1 MDIYQKK
8 SRWKIYLAIAGIAIM
23 LISMMFTNYLANKL
37 AKDERTKVDLFFKA
51 VQSSND
57 PNRHP
62 EDNYTMEI
70 DVVQSIQDIPI
81 IMVNEAGKI
90 DPQNSTFPEG
100 ADLEKELQ
108 KIKDSG
114 FKPIEGGEGYG
125 AYAYYKQTRILTLLQ
140 YFPWI
145 QAFLFLAFIGI
156 GYIAFSIARKAEQDQ
171 VWVGMAKETAHQLG
185 TPISAIIAWLENL
198 KLMKSEDEET
208 MEIVTELEHDV
219 ERLNLIADRF
229 SKIGSTPK
237 LEELSVAFQLSECRQ
252 YMEKRAPRKVSFEFP
267 DDNQG
272 FMARINP
279 PLFNWVIEN
288 LIRNALDAMGGK
300 GVITATII
308 EDNTHITIDLSD
320 TGSGIPAN
328 KLKTVFEPGFTTK
341 KRGWGLGLSL
351 AKRIIE
357 SYHSGKIFVKSSIM
371 NEGTTFT
378 IKLLKSQ

>member
-8 SRWKIYLAIAGIAIM
+8 SRWKIYLAIAGISIM
-23 LISMMFTNYLANKL
+23 IISMIFTNYLASKL
-37 AKDERTKVDLFFKA
+37 AQDEKDKVSLYFQAVEYTSDPSRPDNCDFKMEGA
-51 VQSSND
+51 VTSTINDIPVILVMETGIIESSVGF
-57 PNRHP
+57 P
-62 EDNYTMEI
+62 ED
-70 DVVQSIQDIPI
+70 
-81 IMVNEAGKI
+81 
-90 DPQNSTFPEG
+90 

-114 FKPIEGGEGYG
+114 FPPIKSEGGFNKQL
-125 AYAYYKQTRILTLLQ
+125 YYKQTRLLTLLQ

-208 MEIVTELEHDV
+208 LEIVTELEHDV

-237 LEELSVAFQLSECRQ
+237 LETLSVAHQLAECRQ

-267 DDNQG
+267 IENQG
-272 FMARINP
+272 FMAKINP

-288 LIRNALDAMGGK
+288 LIRNALDAMDGK
-300 GVITATII
+300 GVIKATIS
-308 EDNTHITIDLSD
+308 EDSSHIIIDLSD
-320 TGSGIPAN
+320 TGSGIPSN

-357 SYHSGKIFVKSSIM
+357 SYHSGKIFVKSSIV
-371 NEGTTFT
+371 NKGTTFT
-378 IKLLKSQ
+378 VRLLKHS

>member
-8 SRWKIYLAIAGIAIM
+8 SRWKIYLAIAGITIM
-23 LISMMFTNYLANKL
+23 LISMVFTNYLANKL
-37 AKDERTKVDLFFKA
+37 AKDERKKVDLFFKA

-70 DVVQSIQDIPI
+70 DVVKSIQDIPI

-100 ADLEKELQ
+100 SDLEKELQ

-272 FMARINP
+272 FMAKINP

-300 GVITATII
+300 GIIKATIT

-357 SYHSGKIFVKSSIM
+357 SYHSGKIFVKSSII

>member
-1 MDIYQKK
+1 
-8 SRWKIYLAIAGIAIM
+8 M
-23 LISMMFTNYLANKL
+23 LISMVFTNYLATKL
-37 AKDERTKVDLFFKA
+37 AEQERDRVLLYFKA
-51 VQSSND
+51 LELVNKDRDSLTLEYD
-57 PNRHP
+57 
-62 EDNYTMEI
+62 DTTMENF
-70 DVVQSIQDIPI
+70 VLGTVLKDIPI
-81 IMVNEAGKI
+81 ILVGETGKI
-90 DPQNSTFPEG
+90 TESVNFPEG
-100 ADLEKELQ
+100 ANLEQELAS
-108 KIKDSG
+108 IKAAG
-114 FKPIEGGEGYG
+114 TAPIEGGEGYG

-237 LEELSVAFQLSECRQ
+237 LEELSVAQQLAECRQ
-252 YMEKRAPRKVSFEFP
+252 YMEKRAPRKVSFDFP
-267 DDNQG
+267 VENQG
-272 FMARINP
+272 FMAKINP

-300 GVITATII
+300 GVIKATIS
-308 EDNTHITIDLSD
+308 EDNNHITIDLSD
-320 TGSGIPAN
+320 TGSGIPSN

-357 SYHSGKIFVKSSIM
+357 SYHSGKIFVKSSII

-378 IKLLKSQ
+378 IKLLKS